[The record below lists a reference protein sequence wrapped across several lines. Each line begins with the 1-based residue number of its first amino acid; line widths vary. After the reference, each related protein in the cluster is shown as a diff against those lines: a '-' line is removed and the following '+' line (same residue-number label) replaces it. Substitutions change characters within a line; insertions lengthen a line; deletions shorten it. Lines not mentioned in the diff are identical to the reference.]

1 MLLGLLVSVVTFGQT
16 TIASQSFET
25 VPSSP
30 NWAYTKNGGTV
41 STTNTGT
48 PTNQRIRTG
57 AKSLQFNSESG
68 DITFNDISVSSYSSI
83 KITLRISS
91 ISGNSANGADV
102 GDYLRVF
109 TKLNND
115 SFKVNSEANSEITV
129 KGDTNARWGFNASG
143 VTTTAGVNTVVS
155 GTSGT
160 NQGTVYSTLT
170 INIPDGTSKVGLRIN
185 ALNDDSNE
193 FWCLDDIEITGQTCS
208 TYPTDPVGSIT
219 VSANPAC
226 GSATLTYPSG
236 YYWQTSATGVST
248 SYPTS
253 SNYTVST
260 TGTYYVRN
268 YNGTCWSTGALS
280 SGVVTIKNPVS
291 ITNQPVNASVFSGS
305 SANFSVTA
313 SNVASYQ
320 WQVNKGS
327 SWSNIS
333 GANLSTYAITNVN
346 SIMNGYQ
353 YRCILTSI
361 SPCTTSL
368 TSNAATLSVTTY
380 TPPGTQLKTGD
391 LMLISLKNNASSGDD
406 VLRLVNLVNI
416 AKNTEII
423 WANAT
428 YETGGNPA
436 ANERTDKWFTCI
448 ETSPNGNVPYLKFT
462 YTGTSSIPAGSTF
475 CITTDNSG
483 VGTTISVKSNTGTS
497 YNSFTIKGYRAD
509 GTVLSTNHNAV
520 NISTSRPDSMFLMQ
534 GDFIYDAAGS
544 KFVGTVLSGV
554 QDGGA
559 WYNLSTD
566 LSSMTD
572 DDLRISRKHPS
583 LECASLQANTTP
595 SNYEKSFITSVSEN
609 VINSRENIIVKILDY
624 STNWDDVLMAC
635 PDPSPFTITS
645 SNSTYIWKGT
655 VSNDWFNCNNW
666 SLLSVPDA
674 TTNVEISS
682 SASNNAVISYNS
694 PNSDIYYDIANCKNI
709 EIKGRKVQLEASP
722 LNILN
727 VYGDLKIS
735 GTGALDMD
743 DSNAATTDGE
753 LHLYG
758 NWTNNVNN
766 SAFSEGNGTVY
777 FEGSSPQVI
786 NNVTPEGT
794 EVFYNVILNNN
805 FDTSISNDLQAN
817 GNLTVSADKT
827 LSIASND
834 YVQVAKNITNNG
846 SVVIADKGSL
856 VQTDDSGTY
865 SGAGSNSMSR
875 KPTNLH
881 IFDYVYWTSPQ
892 VTTSFATIPNSR
904 FYEWKPDHFNGN
916 GYGYGNWFV
925 PTGTNF
931 SPGTGY
937 IFRVPS
943 SLNQDVN
950 FSGSLFNNGVV
961 NVIIKK
967 GGYTLL
973 VPPPPGINAPINRF
987 DDNWNLVGNPYP
999 SAIDAVEFLTDNAAV
1014 LENGSVCLWRH
1025 INTISNA
1032 NPSPYYQ
1039 TFGYNYSGD
1048 DYVTYN
1054 GTGAVPYGKFDG
1066 KIAAGQAF
1074 FVTMKDDVSVP
1085 TTATMQ
1091 FNNSQRSKAHNNSQF
1106 FKTSSNEKHR
1116 IWLDLIDSSKNAT
1129 GQLVGYISN
1138 ATNEDDFIFES
1149 KTSLQS
1155 GFSFYSL
1162 IDNTAYSIQ
1171 GRQLPFDENDNVPLG
1186 MIVPAEGKYSIAI
1199 ANVDGRFT
1207 DRSQAIYLED
1217 KNTAVLYDLTKAPY
1231 EFTVSKGITNNRFV
1245 LRYTDKKL
1253 SNTAVN
1259 MEDNEVAV
1267 FVSQD
1272 VIKIDAN
1279 ENTITEIDVYNV
1291 LGQKLYGQK
1300 ISNLRQ
1306 LQINT
1311 ITKNNQGLIVK
1322 GTLENGKTFTRKIIF

>member
-91 ISGNSANGADV
+91 ISGNSANGADG

-185 ALNDDSNE
+185 ALNDASNE

-268 YNGTCWSTGALS
+268 YNGTCWSTNALS
-280 SGVVTIKNPVS
+280 SGVVAINESASISIQPSNISVSNGGNTIVTVVAS
-291 ITNQPVNASVFSGS
+291 NAS
-305 SANFSVTA
+305 
-313 SNVASYQ
+313 SYQ
-320 WQVNKGS
+320 WQLDTGTGFVDLSEGGMYSNTTSASLSITGATIGMNGNKYRCLIISNAPCGSVISNEMELTVTNITTTVFKPGELLFVGFDATAECVSGSAMDKFYLTSLVDIKPGTEFSIINSRYEAGAGANIRTNKWYGGADDPFQDLGILTFIWNGS
-327 SWSNIS
+327 SN
-333 GANLSTYAITNVN
+333 
-346 SIMNGYQ
+346 
-353 YRCILTSI
+353 
-361 SPCTTSL
+361 
-368 TSNAATLSVTTY
+368 
-380 TPPGTQLKTGD
+380 
-391 LMLISLKNNASSGDD
+391 
-406 VLRLVNLVNI
+406 
-416 AKNTEII
+416 
-423 WANAT
+423 
-428 YETGGNPA
+428 
-436 ANERTDKWFTCI
+436 
-448 ETSPNGNVPYLKFT
+448 
-462 YTGTSSIPAGSTF
+462 IPAGSIISF
-475 CITTDNSG
+475 N
-483 VGTTISVKSNTGTS
+483 VKAFTISDISINNIIT
-497 YNSFTIKGYRAD
+497 NSFSTSTNSNQCNISSSDSDQIYIVQGNFTAY
-509 GTVLSTNHNAV
+509 GTVGSNRYNLLNGKVLFGLTNGISWVPFTSAVSGGATRESRLPEDLQCFNIELTSMDGVRYYKNSAIHN
-520 NISTSRPDSMFLMQ
+520 
-534 GDFIYDAAGS
+534 GS
-544 KFVGTVLSGV
+544 KNAIL
-554 QDGGA
+554 GA
-559 WYNLSTD
+559 IMN
-566 LSSMTD
+566 SS
-572 DDLRISRKHPS
+572 
-583 LECASLQANTTP
+583 
-595 SNYEKSFITSVSEN
+595 
-609 VINSRENIIVKILDY
+609 
-624 STNWDDVLMAC
+624 NWDTPVNDECLNITEDFTSPYTNIAIGKLFVITNGN
-635 PDPSPFTITS
+635 PDGYWT
-645 SNSTYIWKGT
+645 G
-655 VSNDWFNCNNW
+655 NDDTNWFNCKNW
-666 SLLSVPDA
+666 EGLYVPTESTDVTLTDKSKEPSIGSA
-674 TTNVEISS
+674 TTKYPNGAYAKNLLIETGSTLKMNNSS
-682 SASNNAVISYNS
+682 S
-694 PNSDIYYDIANCKNI
+694 
-709 EIKGRKVQLEASP
+709 R
-722 LNILN
+722 
-727 VYGDLKIS
+727 
-735 GTGALDMD
+735 
-743 DSNAATTDGE
+743 

-758 NWTNNVNN
+758 NWTNNAGN

-777 FEGSSPQVI
+777 FEGTSLQVI
-786 NNVTPEGT
+786 NNVSPEGT
-794 EVFYNVILNNN
+794 EVFNNVILNNN
-805 FDTSISNDLQAN
+805 FNTSVSNDLQAN
-817 GNLTVSADKT
+817 GDLTLATNKT
-827 LSIASND
+827 LTIASND
-834 YVQVAKNITNNG
+834 YVQVAKNVTNNG
-846 SVVIADKGSL
+846 SVVIEDNGSL

-881 IFDYVYWTSPQ
+881 TFDYVYWTSPQ

-961 NVIIKK
+961 NVTIKK